1 MAYYYTSV
9 YSTVYDITYLSHVNT
24 VCSVKNCMECDRD
37 VCKECLP
44 GFDLLQL
51 DNICSKYIH

>member
-24 VCSVKNCMECDRD
+24 VCSVKNCMECDHD

-44 GFDLLQL
+44 GFDL